1 MLASLESEVESVAT
15 WAGVVRMVAL
25 RRPVQV
31 SLDGGDEMRILGR
44 YVLTL
49 AMIGVLSAVT
59 SPDWRPRSVVAWLG
73 VAPVVVLT
81 YFTAEW
87 AWEAIV
93 SPQRG
98 YRISQAAFSGARILV
113 ALVLMLPI
121 VATAVAVRVLFG
133 GAQ

>member
-1 MLASLESEVESVAT
+1 
-15 WAGVVRMVAL
+15 
-25 RRPVQV
+25 
-31 SLDGGDEMRILGR
+31 MRILGR

-59 SPDWRPRSVVAWLG
+59 SPDWRPRSVVGWLG

-81 YFTAEW
+81 YFSAEW

-98 YRISQAAFSGARILV
+98 RRLLTCAAAARGRARVCPPGVQACHLPGRRPLSRQVVRYSLRRQAAAWNFA
-113 ALVLMLPI
+113 
-121 VATAVAVRVLFG
+121 ATKLVRVESIP
-133 GAQ
+133 